1 MPGELN
7 PCDPLAAIFINLTD
21 GEAIVAG
28 HVNVICRI
36 YASCNAFI

>member
-28 HVNVICRI
+28 HVNII
-36 YASCNAFI
+36 